1 MEEVE
6 LLSQTDVEK
15 GFQLLL
21 ESIESLQ
28 VALDTSFF
36 DAYIENNENLLDGKR
51 VRVVDGVP
59 SKEEVKKIE
68 ELYEELSV
76 LSLNQEE
83 RRKITQLVLLKG
95 SMKETVQANH
105 QLTPDG
111 IGFLFVYILEQLA
124 GKEELITLFD
134 PAVGTGN
141 LLYTVMTNLN
151 LANRKTK
158 GFGVD
163 VDDTLLSVAAVNKEW
178 LELPAELHHQ
188 DSIDPLLIDPVDFA
202 LSDLAIGY
210 YPFDEKVMDYQIA
223 ADQGHSY
230 AHHVLM
236 EKAMKHVKEDGF
248 GLFLVPSNL
257 LETEQASFLTNWLK
271 NEVYLQAVLQLP
283 SSLFSQKSL
292 GKSILIVQNK
302 GENSKQA
309 KEVLLAE
316 LPSLKETQSVLTFIN
331 EFRAWRESNI
341 K

>member
-124 GKEELITLFD
+124 SKEELITLFD

-178 LELPAELHHQ
+178 LELTAELHHQ

-202 LSDLAIGY
+202 LSDLPIGY

>member
-202 LSDLAIGY
+202 LSDLPIGY